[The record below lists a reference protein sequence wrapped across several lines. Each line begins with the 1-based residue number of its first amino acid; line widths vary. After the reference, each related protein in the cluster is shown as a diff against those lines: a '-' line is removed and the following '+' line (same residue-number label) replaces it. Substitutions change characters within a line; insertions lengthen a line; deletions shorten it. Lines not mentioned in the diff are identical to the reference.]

1 MKKRELVAKHRQEIL
16 ALAAKH
22 GLSDVRLFGSVARGD
37 DGVESDID
45 FLVKRE
51 AGTDP
56 FELIDFKEALEA
68 LLGCKV
74 DLLTEHPWM
83 RPRLKRNIERDLL
96 PV

>member
-1 MKKRELVAKHRQEIL
+1 MKGKELVARHREAIL

-22 GLSDVRLFGSVARGD
+22 GLTDVRLFGSVARGD
-37 DGVESDID
+37 EREGSDID

-51 AGTDP
+51 PGTDP
-56 FELIDFKEALEA
+56 FELPEFKEALEA

-83 RPRLKRNIERDLL
+83 RPRLKKNIERDLL
-96 PV
+96 PL